1 MPQVKN
7 EPNDATTQNVEI
19 LDLVATFHS
28 MHTRA
33 MAKTFVEA
41 NKLLTAGQCRTIVGM
56 LFDLMLNLQ
65 ITDTPLRRL
74 GNWLLS
80 NLDLH
85 PMSVNLPNGCTLE
98 VNEEVLEVVL
108 GLPRGSKVITDRV
121 KHEKSVIL
129 NNWGGLFG
137 NSDYAIT
144 LVEVDLLLQEY
155 PNGGVLYVD
164 HVQVGG
170 CTVPRSL
177 PCIVRWDTTL
187 LKEREE
193 WEITSGGFSCREA
206 LEILRLKKK
215 DLRIRVTEKTHIIS
229 VGFLELIELL
239 HEAEMTTDK
248 TDRHC

>member
-41 NKLLTAGQCRTIVGM
+41 NKLLTA
-56 LFDLMLNLQ
+56 
-65 ITDTPLRRL
+65 
-74 GNWLLS
+74 
-80 NLDLH
+80 DLH
-85 PMSVNLPNGCTLE
+85 PMSVNLPNGCALE

-144 LVEVDLLLQEY
+144 LVE
-155 PNGGVLYVD
+155 VLYVD

-215 DLRIRVTEKTHIIS
+215 
-229 VGFLELIELL
+229 IERAINERKNL
-239 HEAEMTTDK
+239 TDGSSYSLGLMY
-248 TDRHC
+248 DVDMAHVE

>member
-7 EPNDATTQNVEI
+7 EPNDATTQNVEM

-41 NKLLTAGQCRTIVGM
+41 NKLLTAGQCRTIIGM
-56 LFDLMLNLQ
+56 WFDLMLNLQ

-74 GNWLLS
+74 
-80 NLDLH
+80 
-85 PMSVNLPNGCTLE
+85 
-98 VNEEVLEVVL
+98 
-108 GLPRGSKVITDRV
+108 
-121 KHEKSVIL
+121 
-129 NNWGGLFG
+129 
-137 NSDYAIT
+137 
-144 LVEVDLLLQEY
+144 
-155 PNGGVLYVD
+155 D

-177 PCIVRWDTTL
+177 PCIVGWDTTL

-193 WEITSGGFSCREA
+193 WEITSGGFSCGAA
-206 LEILRLKKK
+206 LEILHLKKK
-215 DLRIRVTEKTHIIS
+215 DLRIRVTEKTRIIS

-239 HEAEMTTDK
+239 HEVEMTTDK